1 VPVITNIQDLK
12 RIYERRVPR
21 MFFDYAESGSWTEQ
35 TFRENTSDF
44 EQIRLRQRVAVD
56 MSGRS
61 TAAQM
66 IGEDVAMPVALAPVG
81 LTGMQHADGEIKAA
95 KAAEDFGVPFT
106 LSTMSINSI
115 EDVAEATTKPFW
127 FQLYTMNDADYVR
140 RLIQRAKDAK
150 CSALVITLDLQIL
163 GQRHKDLKN
172 GLSAPPKLTPKTIA
186 NLMTKWAW
194 GIEML
199 GAKRREFGNIVGH
212 VDGISDASSLGA
224 WTAEQ
229 FDLSLD
235 WNKIAKL
242 KEMWGGKV
250 ILKGILDAEDAKM
263 AVKVGADA
271 IVVSNHGGRQLDG
284 ALSSIRMLPQ
294 IMDAVG
300 GEVEV
305 ILDSGIRSGQDVL
318 KSLAMGASGTMI
330 GRAFVYGL
338 GAMGQKGVTTAL
350 EVIHK
355 ELDTTMAL
363 CGERDIANL
372 GRHNLLIPKDFEGDW
387 QD

>member
-1 VPVITNIQDLK
+1 
-12 RIYERRVPR
+12 
-21 MFFDYAESGSWTEQ
+21 
-35 TFRENTSDF
+35 
-44 EQIRLRQRVAVD
+44 
-56 MSGRS
+56 
-61 TAAQM
+61 
-66 IGEDVAMPVALAPVG
+66 
-81 LTGMQHADGEIKAA
+81 
-95 KAAEDFGVPFT
+95 
-106 LSTMSINSI
+106 
-115 EDVAEATTKPFW
+115 
-127 FQLYTMNDADYVR
+127 
-140 RLIQRAKDAK
+140 
-150 CSALVITLDLQIL
+150 
-163 GQRHKDLKN
+163 
-172 GLSAPPKLTPKTIA
+172 
-186 NLMTKWAW
+186 
-194 GIEML
+194 
-199 GAKRREFGNIVGH
+199 
-212 VDGISDASSLGA
+212 
-224 WTAEQ
+224 
-229 FDLSLD
+229 
-235 WNKIAKL
+235 
-242 KEMWGGKV
+242 
-250 ILKGILDAEDAKM
+250 M